1 MPGWTRPDELAARTD
16 IHVPDDGPY
25 ETLAGLVMTELGRVP
40 RIGDTVTTS
49 GARLTVEAME
59 GRRVT
64 RLRVCPAGEDDE
76 AAEVGEPG
84 AADESGKAEEDVRS
98 MGHPRRRGPAGRDD
112 GAGVAR

>member
-1 MPGWTRPDELAARTD
+1 M
-16 IHVPDDGPY
+16 
-25 ETLAGLVMTELGRVP
+25 
-40 RIGDTVTTS
+40 
-49 GARLTVEAME
+49 EAME

-98 MGHPRRRGPAGRDD
+98 MGHPRRRGRPGAMTGGGRPMSTP
-112 GAGVAR
+112 VA